1 VRTEA
6 EELLDELEEP
16 EDHDEEVEVYLEEN
30 FAVPENSKKNEVEQ
44 SQSDLISKID
54 ESYGDDDSSVFLE
67 NPGSIE
73 TYID

>member
-1 VRTEA
+1 VQTEA

-30 FAVPENSKKNEVEQ
+30 FAVPENSEKNEVEQ